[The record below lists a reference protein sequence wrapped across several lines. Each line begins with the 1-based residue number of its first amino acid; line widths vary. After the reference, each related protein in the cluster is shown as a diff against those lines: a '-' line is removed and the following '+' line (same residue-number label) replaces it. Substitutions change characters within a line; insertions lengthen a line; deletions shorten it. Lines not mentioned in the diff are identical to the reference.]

1 MQIAIV
7 DDRAEDRAEL
17 SACLENYMKKHQLDY
32 TLTEFEDGEN
42 FLKAAAQVN
51 FQLVFM
57 DIYMENMDGI
67 ETARRLRQKNR
78 LCKIVFLT
86 ITEDYAR
93 MGYSLSASYYLLKPL
108 SLHQAD
114 FEEAMELCQLKPPYE
129 VMTLSVMADRQKLE
143 LPTEKILYID
153 YQNRMTRIHTAERVI
168 PVSGGFQEVTAAL
181 QKDKRFL
188 PCYRGILI
196 NMDYISQVDS
206 QTFRLINGEELPI
219 ALRNGKQ
226 LRETYRQYVFSG
238 MGGYRMRMKQ
248 MHRRILEGCLACL
261 LCFTGSIPAF
271 AAETATPA
279 NADERRENPPG
290 LESEASETRKS
301 GTPETPEEV
310 SLVLVTEI
318 QNEDELLSLPDFT
331 LPLRTTPSDDDLEEI
346 YQLALRYQTVCAT
359 VTAGEEIR
367 QETFSVAWDFSAI
380 DQTTPGEY
388 TAAGRIEL
396 PKGYAFGEAVL
407 QELQISVRV
416 EEMPPAVITSIEQW
430 YPYTDAFAIQQ
441 GSETETLENLFAF
454 SPYYLECYAE
464 NGTSYTAVV
473 EWDFSGIDL
482 NTVGLYHAAG
492 RLTAPENTI
501 FADRVDFP
509 EISIPVSVQA
519 PGSPD
524 INCFLVRRGGLYFP
538 WVTPPGNLDKVSIW
552 LSKNN
557 GSWNRLESG
566 VYVGQEMLSIATRLL
581 MPGSSYRLQVDYD
594 GGQTGILSFTYADEI
609 VLEGYHE
616 GDRDGGDAGGNPP
629 DTIIQPPP
637 EDTNNQDDGFAD
649 RPSTKPPKPPATNGG
664 GTDSDDS
671 EKAPPVS
678 EENDPAD
685 HEPSHKSSEP
695 SWEGKDDSI
704 DIDKD
709 DFPSE
714 QSNGDTEE
722 DADSKNPDFSEFF
735 DETTD
740 RISGTRFLMMLQT
753 WEQRAVFSKQ
763 GITISIPKDALPEG
777 IQNEDQIEVIIQK
790 DTDGGFSFSFSING
804 TALSSLPDVSV
815 MLPCPNDPATGTWFL
830 CDESGVEIPMTGYD
844 DAAKAVSFQIS
855 HTGAY
860 TIIGKEDAVSLA
872 QAADTEHS
880 RSPILLLI
888 PACLLLLSAGVFF
901 LRRRRK

>member
-1 MQIAIV
+1 
-7 DDRAEDRAEL
+7 
-17 SACLENYMKKHQLDY
+17 
-32 TLTEFEDGEN
+32 
-42 FLKAAAQVN
+42 
-51 FQLVFM
+51 
-57 DIYMENMDGI
+57 
-67 ETARRLRQKNR
+67 
-78 LCKIVFLT
+78 
-86 ITEDYAR
+86 
-93 MGYSLSASYYLLKPL
+93 
-108 SLHQAD
+108 
-114 FEEAMELCQLKPPYE
+114 
-129 VMTLSVMADRQKLE
+129 
-143 LPTEKILYID
+143 
-153 YQNRMTRIHTAERVI
+153 
-168 PVSGGFQEVTAAL
+168 
-181 QKDKRFL
+181 
-188 PCYRGILI
+188 
-196 NMDYISQVDS
+196 
-206 QTFRLINGEELPI
+206 
-219 ALRNGKQ
+219 
-226 LRETYRQYVFSG
+226 
-238 MGGYRMRMKQ
+238 

-301 GTPETPEEV
+301 GTPETPEAPEEV

-318 QNEDELLSLPDFT
+318 QKEDELLSLPDFT

-396 PKGYAFGEAVL
+396 PEGYAFGEAVL

-430 YPYTDAFAIQQ
+430 YPYTDAFAVQQ

-524 INCFLVRRGGLYFP
+524 INCFLVRRGSLYFP
-538 WVTPPGNLDKVSIW
+538 WVTPPGGLDEISVW
-552 LSKNN
+552 LSENN

-581 MPGSSYRLQVDYD
+581 TPGSGYRFQVDYD

-609 VLEGYHE
+609 VLEGYHD

-637 EDTNNQDDGFAD
+637 EHTDDQDDGFTD
-649 RPSTKPPKPPATNGG
+649 RPSTKPPKPPVTNDGG
-664 GTDSDDS
+664 MDSGDS
-671 EKAPPVS
+671 EKAPSVS
-678 EENDPAD
+678 GENDPAD
-685 HEPSHKSSEP
+685 HKPSEP
-695 SWEGKDDSI
+695 SWYGKDGSDEPTIPEIEAPVVSGQ
-704 DIDKD
+704 
-709 DFPSE
+709 P
-714 QSNGDTEE
+714 EE
-722 DADSKNPDFSEFF
+722 DTALTQPPEVQTIAGASELTAPNPALKLSENRKEPVQSAMTVPQEVADSQNSAFSEFF

-740 RISGTRFLMMLQT
+740 RISVTRFLMMLQT
-753 WEQRAVFSKQ
+753 GEQRAIFSKQ

-804 TALSSLPDVSV
+804 TVLNSLPDISV
-815 MLPCPNDPATGTWFL
+815 MLPYPNDPAAGTLFL
-830 CDESGVEIPMTGYD
+830 CDESGVEVPMTGYD
-844 DAAKAVSFQIS
+844 DTAKAASFQIS
-855 HTGAY
+855 HTGTY
-860 TIIGKEDAVSLA
+860 TIVEKEDTASLA
-872 QAADTEHS
+872 QAADTDYIWL
-880 RSPILLLI
+880 PIFFLI
-888 PACLLLLSAGVFF
+888 PACLFLLSAGVFF
-901 LRRRRK
+901 LKRRRK

>member
-1 MQIAIV
+1 
-7 DDRAEDRAEL
+7 
-17 SACLENYMKKHQLDY
+17 
-32 TLTEFEDGEN
+32 
-42 FLKAAAQVN
+42 
-51 FQLVFM
+51 
-57 DIYMENMDGI
+57 
-67 ETARRLRQKNR
+67 
-78 LCKIVFLT
+78 
-86 ITEDYAR
+86 
-93 MGYSLSASYYLLKPL
+93 
-108 SLHQAD
+108 
-114 FEEAMELCQLKPPYE
+114 
-129 VMTLSVMADRQKLE
+129 
-143 LPTEKILYID
+143 
-153 YQNRMTRIHTAERVI
+153 
-168 PVSGGFQEVTAAL
+168 
-181 QKDKRFL
+181 
-188 PCYRGILI
+188 
-196 NMDYISQVDS
+196 
-206 QTFRLINGEELPI
+206 
-219 ALRNGKQ
+219 
-226 LRETYRQYVFSG
+226 
-238 MGGYRMRMKQ
+238 

-261 LCFTGSIPAF
+261 LCFTCSIPAF
-271 AAETATPA
+271 AAETATPS

-290 LESEASETRKS
+290 LESEASETLKS
-301 GTPETPEEV
+301 GTPETPEASEEV

-318 QNEDELLSLPDFT
+318 QKEDELLSLPDFT
-331 LPLRTTPSDDDLEEI
+331 LPLRTTPSDDDLEDI

-359 VTAGEEIR
+359 VTAGKEIR

-380 DQTTPGEY
+380 DQTTPGKY
-388 TAAGRIEL
+388 TAAGRIKL
-396 PKGYAFGEAVL
+396 PEGYAFGEAVL

-430 YPYTDAFAIQQ
+430 YPYTDAFAVQQ

-501 FADRVDFP
+501 FADRVDLP

-524 INCFLVRRGGLYFP
+524 INCFLVRRGSLYFP

-637 EDTNNQDDGFAD
+637 EDTDDQDDGFAD
-649 RPSTKPPKPPATNGG
+649 RHSTKPPKPPATNGG
-664 GTDSDDS
+664 GTNSDDS

-678 EENDPAD
+678 GENKPTD
-685 HEPSHKSSEP
+685 HKPSEP
-695 SWEGKDDSI
+695 SWVGKDDSI
-704 DIDKD
+704 DKEE
-709 DFPSE
+709 FPSK
-714 QSNGDTEE
+714 QTNGDAEE
-722 DADSKNPDFSEFF
+722 ALEPDAGSDEPTIPESKNRKDSVQSAMTVPQEGADSQNSAFSEFF

-753 WEQRAVFSKQ
+753 GEQRAIFSKQ
-763 GITISIPKDALPEG
+763 GITISIPKNALPEG

-815 MLPCPNDPATGTWFL
+815 MLPCPNDPAAGTWFL

-844 DAAKAVSFQIS
+844 DAAKAASFQIS
-855 HTGAY
+855 HTGTY
-860 TIIGKEDAVSLA
+860 TIAVKEDAISLA

>member
-1 MQIAIV
+1 
-7 DDRAEDRAEL
+7 
-17 SACLENYMKKHQLDY
+17 
-32 TLTEFEDGEN
+32 
-42 FLKAAAQVN
+42 
-51 FQLVFM
+51 
-57 DIYMENMDGI
+57 
-67 ETARRLRQKNR
+67 
-78 LCKIVFLT
+78 
-86 ITEDYAR
+86 
-93 MGYSLSASYYLLKPL
+93 
-108 SLHQAD
+108 
-114 FEEAMELCQLKPPYE
+114 
-129 VMTLSVMADRQKLE
+129 
-143 LPTEKILYID
+143 
-153 YQNRMTRIHTAERVI
+153 
-168 PVSGGFQEVTAAL
+168 
-181 QKDKRFL
+181 
-188 PCYRGILI
+188 
-196 NMDYISQVDS
+196 
-206 QTFRLINGEELPI
+206 
-219 ALRNGKQ
+219 
-226 LRETYRQYVFSG
+226 
-238 MGGYRMRMKQ
+238 

-261 LCFTGSIPAF
+261 LCFTCSIPAF
-271 AAETATPA
+271 AAETATPS
-279 NADERRENPPG
+279 NADERREILPD
-290 LESEASETRKS
+290 LESEAPGTLESK
-301 GTPETPEEV
+301 TPEASEEV

-359 VTAGEEIR
+359 VTAGKEIR

-473 EWDFSGIDL
+473 EWNFSDIDL

-519 PGSPD
+519 PDSPD
-524 INCFLVRRGGLYFP
+524 INCFLVRRGSLYFP

-637 EDTNNQDDGFAD
+637 EDTDDQEDGFTD

-664 GTDSDDS
+664 RVDSNDS
-671 EKAPPVS
+671 EKTPPVS

-714 QSNGDTEE
+714 QANGDTEE
-722 DADSKNPDFSEFF
+722 DADSKSPDFSEFF

-753 WEQRAVFSKQ
+753 GEQRAVFSKQ

-790 DTDGGFSFSFSING
+790 DADGGFSFSFSING
-804 TALSSLPDVSV
+804 TALNSLPDVSV

-888 PACLLLLSAGVFF
+888 PVCLLLLSAGVFF

>member
-1 MQIAIV
+1 
-7 DDRAEDRAEL
+7 
-17 SACLENYMKKHQLDY
+17 
-32 TLTEFEDGEN
+32 
-42 FLKAAAQVN
+42 
-51 FQLVFM
+51 
-57 DIYMENMDGI
+57 
-67 ETARRLRQKNR
+67 
-78 LCKIVFLT
+78 
-86 ITEDYAR
+86 
-93 MGYSLSASYYLLKPL
+93 
-108 SLHQAD
+108 
-114 FEEAMELCQLKPPYE
+114 
-129 VMTLSVMADRQKLE
+129 
-143 LPTEKILYID
+143 
-153 YQNRMTRIHTAERVI
+153 
-168 PVSGGFQEVTAAL
+168 
-181 QKDKRFL
+181 
-188 PCYRGILI
+188 
-196 NMDYISQVDS
+196 
-206 QTFRLINGEELPI
+206 
-219 ALRNGKQ
+219 
-226 LRETYRQYVFSG
+226 
-238 MGGYRMRMKQ
+238 MRMKQ
-248 MHRRILEGCLACL
+248 IHRRILGGCLVCF

-290 LESEASETRKS
+290 LESKASETLEI
-301 GTPETPEEV
+301 GTPETPEASEEV

-346 YQLALRYQTVCAT
+346 YQLALQYQTICAT

-367 QETFSVAWDFSAI
+367 QETFPVVWDFSAI
-380 DQTTPGEY
+380 DQTTPGKY

-396 PKGYAFGEAVL
+396 PEGYAFGEAVL

-430 YPYTDAFAIQQ
+430 YPYTDAFAVQQ
-441 GSETETLENLFAF
+441 GSEIETLENLFAF

-482 NTVGLYHAAG
+482 NTVGLYHAVG
-492 RLTAPENTI
+492 RLTAPENTA
-501 FADRVDFP
+501 FAEGIAFP

-524 INCFLVRRGGLYFP
+524 INCFLVRRGSLYFP
-538 WVTPPGNLDKVSIW
+538 WVTPPGELDEISVW
-552 LSKNN
+552 LSENN

-609 VLEGYHE
+609 VLEGYHD

-637 EDTNNQDDGFAD
+637 EDTDDQDDGFAD
-649 RPSTKPPKPPATNGG
+649 RPSTKPPKPPVTNDGG
-664 GTDSDDS
+664 MDS
-671 EKAPPVS
+671 
-678 EENDPAD
+678 
-685 HEPSHKSSEP
+685 
-695 SWEGKDDSI
+695 DDSI

-714 QSNGDTEE
+714 QANGDAKEDTALQQPTEVQTIAGASE
-722 DADSKNPDFSEFF
+722 LTVPDPAWKLSENKKEPVQSAMTVLQEVADSQNSAFSEFF

-753 WEQRAVFSKQ
+753 GEQRAIFSKQ

-804 TALSSLPDVSV
+804 TVLNFLPDVSV
-815 MLPCPNDPATGTWFL
+815 MLPYPNDPAAGTLFL
-830 CDESGVEIPMTGYD
+830 CDESGVEVPMTGYD
-844 DAAKAVSFQIS
+844 DTAKAASFQIS
-855 HTGAY
+855 HTGTY
-860 TIIGKEDAVSLA
+860 TIVGKEDTAFLA

-880 RSPILLLI
+880 WSPIFFFI
-888 PACLLLLSAGVFF
+888 PVCLVLLSAGEFF

>member
-1 MQIAIV
+1 
-7 DDRAEDRAEL
+7 
-17 SACLENYMKKHQLDY
+17 
-32 TLTEFEDGEN
+32 
-42 FLKAAAQVN
+42 
-51 FQLVFM
+51 
-57 DIYMENMDGI
+57 
-67 ETARRLRQKNR
+67 
-78 LCKIVFLT
+78 
-86 ITEDYAR
+86 
-93 MGYSLSASYYLLKPL
+93 
-108 SLHQAD
+108 
-114 FEEAMELCQLKPPYE
+114 
-129 VMTLSVMADRQKLE
+129 
-143 LPTEKILYID
+143 
-153 YQNRMTRIHTAERVI
+153 
-168 PVSGGFQEVTAAL
+168 
-181 QKDKRFL
+181 
-188 PCYRGILI
+188 
-196 NMDYISQVDS
+196 
-206 QTFRLINGEELPI
+206 
-219 ALRNGKQ
+219 
-226 LRETYRQYVFSG
+226 
-238 MGGYRMRMKQ
+238 MRMKQ
-248 MHRRILEGCLACL
+248 IHRRILGGCLACL

-279 NADERRENPPG
+279 NADGITGNPPG
-290 LESEASETRKS
+290 LESEAPGTLDSK
-301 GTPETPEEV
+301 TPEASEKA

-346 YQLALRYQTVCAT
+346 YQLALQYQTVCAT
-359 VTAGEEIR
+359 VTVGEEIR
-367 QETFSVAWDFSAI
+367 QETFPVVWDFSAI

-396 PKGYAFGEAVL
+396 PEGYAFGEAVL

-430 YPYTDAFAIQQ
+430 YPYTDAFAVQQ

-482 NTVGLYHAAG
+482 NTVGLYYATG
-492 RLTAPENTI
+492 RLTAPANTA
-501 FADRVDFP
+501 FAEGIAFP

-519 PGSPD
+519 PGRPD
-524 INCFLVRRGGLYFP
+524 INCFLSARGNLHFP
-538 WVTPPGNLDKVSIW
+538 WVTPPGGLDEISVW
-552 LSKNN
+552 LSENN

-609 VLEGYHE
+609 VLEGYHD

-629 DTIIQPPP
+629 NTIIQPPP
-637 EDTNNQDDGFAD
+637 EDTDDQDDGFAD
-649 RPSTKPPKPPATNGG
+649 RPSTKPPKPPVTNDGG
-664 GTDSDDS
+664 MDS
-671 EKAPPVS
+671 
-678 EENDPAD
+678 
-685 HEPSHKSSEP
+685 
-695 SWEGKDDSI
+695 DDSI

-714 QSNGDTEE
+714 QANGDTEE
-722 DADSKNPDFSEFF
+722 NTALQQPPEVQMIAGASELTVPDPAWKLSENRKEPVQSAMTVLQEVADSQNSAFSEFF

-753 WEQRAVFSKQ
+753 GAQRAIFSKQ

-804 TALSSLPDVSV
+804 TVLNSLPDVSV
-815 MLPCPNDPATGTWFL
+815 MLPCPNDPAAGTLFL
-830 CDESGVEIPMTGYD
+830 CDESGVEVPMTGYD
-844 DAAKAVSFQIS
+844 DTAKAASFQIS
-855 HTGAY
+855 HTGTY
-860 TIIGKEDAVSLA
+860 TIVGKEDTASLA
-872 QAADTEHS
+872 YAADTEHS
-880 RSPILLLI
+880 WSPIFFFIPVCLI
-888 PACLLLLSAGVFF
+888 LLSAGEFF

>member
-1 MQIAIV
+1 M
-7 DDRAEDRAEL
+7 
-17 SACLENYMKKHQLDY
+17 
-32 TLTEFEDGEN
+32 
-42 FLKAAAQVN
+42 
-51 FQLVFM
+51 
-57 DIYMENMDGI
+57 
-67 ETARRLRQKNR
+67 
-78 LCKIVFLT
+78 
-86 ITEDYAR
+86 
-93 MGYSLSASYYLLKPL
+93 
-108 SLHQAD
+108 
-114 FEEAMELCQLKPPYE
+114 
-129 VMTLSVMADRQKLE
+129 
-143 LPTEKILYID
+143 
-153 YQNRMTRIHTAERVI
+153 RIKEI
-168 PVSGGFQEVTAAL
+168 
-181 QKDKRFL
+181 
-188 PCYRGILI
+188 
-196 NMDYISQVDS
+196 
-206 QTFRLINGEELPI
+206 
-219 ALRNGKQ
+219 
-226 LRETYRQYVFSG
+226 
-238 MGGYRMRMKQ
+238 
-248 MHRRILEGCLACL
+248 HRRILGGCLACL
-261 LCFTGSIPAF
+261 LCFTGSISAF

-290 LESEASETRKS
+290 LESKASETLEI
-301 GTPETPEEV
+301 GTPETPEASEEV

-346 YQLALRYQTVCAT
+346 YQLALQYQTVCAT

-396 PKGYAFGEAVL
+396 PDGYAFGEAVL

-430 YPYTDAFAIQQ
+430 YPYTDAFAVQQ

-482 NTVGLYHAAG
+482 NTVGLYYATG
-492 RLTAPENTI
+492 RLTAPANTA
-501 FADRVDFP
+501 FAEGIAFP

-519 PGSPD
+519 PGRPD
-524 INCFLVRRGGLYFP
+524 INCFLSARGNLHFP
-538 WVTPPGNLDKVSIW
+538 WVTPPGELDEISVW
-552 LSKNN
+552 LSENN

-609 VLEGYHE
+609 VLEGYHD

-637 EDTNNQDDGFAD
+637 EDTDDQDDGFAD
-649 RPSTKPPKPPATNGG
+649 RPSTKPPKPPVTNDGG
-664 GTDSDDS
+664 MDS
-671 EKAPPVS
+671 
-678 EENDPAD
+678 
-685 HEPSHKSSEP
+685 
-695 SWEGKDDSI
+695 DDSI

-714 QSNGDTEE
+714 QANGDAKE
-722 DADSKNPDFSEFF
+722 DTALQLPPEVQTIAGASELTVPDPAWKLSENRKEPVQSAMTVPQEVADSQNSAFSEFF

-753 WEQRAVFSKQ
+753 GAQRAIFSKQ

-804 TALSSLPDVSV
+804 TVLNSLPDVSV
-815 MLPCPNDPATGTWFL
+815 MLPCPNDPAAGTLFL
-830 CDESGVEIPMTGYD
+830 CDESGVEVPMTGYD
-844 DAAKAVSFQIS
+844 DTAKAASFQIS
-855 HTGAY
+855 HTGTY
-860 TIIGKEDAVSLA
+860 TIVGKEDTASLA

-880 RSPILLLI
+880 RSPIFFFI
-888 PACLLLLSAGVFF
+888 PVCLVLLSAGEFF

>member
-1 MQIAIV
+1 
-7 DDRAEDRAEL
+7 
-17 SACLENYMKKHQLDY
+17 
-32 TLTEFEDGEN
+32 
-42 FLKAAAQVN
+42 
-51 FQLVFM
+51 
-57 DIYMENMDGI
+57 
-67 ETARRLRQKNR
+67 
-78 LCKIVFLT
+78 
-86 ITEDYAR
+86 
-93 MGYSLSASYYLLKPL
+93 
-108 SLHQAD
+108 
-114 FEEAMELCQLKPPYE
+114 
-129 VMTLSVMADRQKLE
+129 
-143 LPTEKILYID
+143 
-153 YQNRMTRIHTAERVI
+153 
-168 PVSGGFQEVTAAL
+168 
-181 QKDKRFL
+181 
-188 PCYRGILI
+188 
-196 NMDYISQVDS
+196 
-206 QTFRLINGEELPI
+206 
-219 ALRNGKQ
+219 
-226 LRETYRQYVFSG
+226 
-238 MGGYRMRMKQ
+238 

-261 LCFTGSIPAF
+261 LCFTCSIPAF
-271 AAETATPA
+271 AAETATPS
-279 NADERRENPPG
+279 NADERREILPD
-290 LESEASETRKS
+290 LESEAPGTLESK
-301 GTPETPEEV
+301 TPEASEEV

-359 VTAGEEIR
+359 VTAGKEIR

-473 EWDFSGIDL
+473 EWNFSDIDL

-519 PGSPD
+519 PDSPD
-524 INCFLVRRGGLYFP
+524 INCFLVRRGSLYFP

-637 EDTNNQDDGFAD
+637 EDTDDQEDGFTD

-664 GTDSDDS
+664 RVDSNDS
-671 EKAPPVS
+671 EKTPPVS

-714 QSNGDTEE
+714 QANGDTEE
-722 DADSKNPDFSEFF
+722 DADSKSPDFSEFF

-753 WEQRAVFSKQ
+753 GEQRAVFSKQ

-790 DTDGGFSFSFSING
+790 DADGGFSFSFSING
-804 TALSSLPDVSV
+804 TALNSLPDVSV

>member
-1 MQIAIV
+1 
-7 DDRAEDRAEL
+7 
-17 SACLENYMKKHQLDY
+17 
-32 TLTEFEDGEN
+32 
-42 FLKAAAQVN
+42 
-51 FQLVFM
+51 
-57 DIYMENMDGI
+57 
-67 ETARRLRQKNR
+67 
-78 LCKIVFLT
+78 
-86 ITEDYAR
+86 
-93 MGYSLSASYYLLKPL
+93 
-108 SLHQAD
+108 
-114 FEEAMELCQLKPPYE
+114 
-129 VMTLSVMADRQKLE
+129 
-143 LPTEKILYID
+143 
-153 YQNRMTRIHTAERVI
+153 
-168 PVSGGFQEVTAAL
+168 
-181 QKDKRFL
+181 
-188 PCYRGILI
+188 
-196 NMDYISQVDS
+196 
-206 QTFRLINGEELPI
+206 
-219 ALRNGKQ
+219 
-226 LRETYRQYVFSG
+226 
-238 MGGYRMRMKQ
+238 MRMKQ
-248 MHRRILEGCLACL
+248 IHRRILGGCLVCF

-290 LESEASETRKS
+290 LESKASETLEI
-301 GTPETPEEV
+301 GTPETPEASEEV

-346 YQLALRYQTVCAT
+346 YQLALQYQTICAT

-367 QETFSVAWDFSAI
+367 QETFPVVWDFSAI
-380 DQTTPGEY
+380 DQTTPGKY

-396 PKGYAFGEAVL
+396 PEGYAFGEAVL

-430 YPYTDAFAIQQ
+430 YPYTDAFAVQQ
-441 GSETETLENLFAF
+441 GSPTETLENLFAF

-492 RLTAPENTI
+492 RLTAPENTA
-501 FADRVDFP
+501 FAEGIAFP

-519 PGSPD
+519 PGRPD
-524 INCFLVRRGGLYFP
+524 INCFLAARGNLHFP
-538 WVTPPGNLDKVSIW
+538 WVTPPGELDEISVW
-552 LSKNN
+552 LSENN

-581 MPGSSYRLQVDYD
+581 APGSSYRLQVDYD

-609 VLEGYHE
+609 VLEGYHD

-637 EDTNNQDDGFAD
+637 KDTDDQDDSFAD
-649 RPSTKPPKPPATNGG
+649 RPSTKPPKPPVTNDGG
-664 GTDSDDS
+664 MDS
-671 EKAPPVS
+671 
-678 EENDPAD
+678 
-685 HEPSHKSSEP
+685 
-695 SWEGKDDSI
+695 DDSI

-714 QSNGDTEE
+714 QANGDTEE
-722 DADSKNPDFSEFF
+722 DTALQLPPEVRTIAGASELTVPDSAWKLSENRKEPVQSAMTVPQEVADSQNSAFSEFF

-753 WEQRAVFSKQ
+753 GGQRAVFSKQ

-804 TALSSLPDVSV
+804 TVLNSLPDVSV
-815 MLPCPNDPATGTWFL
+815 MLPYPNDPAAGTLFL
-830 CDESGVEIPMTGYD
+830 CDESGVEVPMTGYD
-844 DAAKAVSFQIS
+844 DTAKAASFQIS
-855 HTGAY
+855 HTGTY
-860 TIIGKEDAVSLA
+860 TIVGKEDTASMA

-880 RSPILLLI
+880 WSPIFFFI
-888 PACLLLLSAGVFF
+888 PVCLVLLSAGEFF

>member
-1 MQIAIV
+1 
-7 DDRAEDRAEL
+7 
-17 SACLENYMKKHQLDY
+17 
-32 TLTEFEDGEN
+32 
-42 FLKAAAQVN
+42 
-51 FQLVFM
+51 
-57 DIYMENMDGI
+57 
-67 ETARRLRQKNR
+67 
-78 LCKIVFLT
+78 
-86 ITEDYAR
+86 
-93 MGYSLSASYYLLKPL
+93 
-108 SLHQAD
+108 
-114 FEEAMELCQLKPPYE
+114 
-129 VMTLSVMADRQKLE
+129 
-143 LPTEKILYID
+143 
-153 YQNRMTRIHTAERVI
+153 
-168 PVSGGFQEVTAAL
+168 
-181 QKDKRFL
+181 
-188 PCYRGILI
+188 
-196 NMDYISQVDS
+196 
-206 QTFRLINGEELPI
+206 
-219 ALRNGKQ
+219 
-226 LRETYRQYVFSG
+226 
-238 MGGYRMRMKQ
+238 MRMKQ

-261 LCFTGSIPAF
+261 LCFTCSIPAF
-271 AAETATPA
+271 AAETATPS

-290 LESEASETRKS
+290 LESEASETLKS
-301 GTPETPEEV
+301 GTPETPEASEEV

-318 QNEDELLSLPDFT
+318 QKEDELLSLPDFT
-331 LPLRTTPSDDDLEEI
+331 LPLRTTPSDDDLEDI

-359 VTAGEEIR
+359 VTAGKEIR

-380 DQTTPGEY
+380 DQTTPGKY

-396 PKGYAFGEAVL
+396 PEGYAFGEAVL

-430 YPYTDAFAIQQ
+430 YPYTDAFAVQQ

-501 FADRVDFP
+501 FADRVDLP

-524 INCFLVRRGGLYFP
+524 INCFLVRRGSLYFP

-637 EDTNNQDDGFAD
+637 EDTDDQDDGFAD
-649 RPSTKPPKPPATNGG
+649 RHSTKPPKPPATNGG
-664 GTDSDDS
+664 GTNSDDS

-678 EENDPAD
+678 GENKPTD
-685 HEPSHKSSEP
+685 HKPSEP
-695 SWEGKDDSI
+695 SWVGKDDSI
-704 DIDKD
+704 DKEE
-709 DFPSE
+709 FPSK
-714 QSNGDTEE
+714 QTNGDAEE
-722 DADSKNPDFSEFF
+722 ALEPDAGSDEPTIPESKNRKDSVQSAMTVPQEGADSQNSAFSEFF

-753 WEQRAVFSKQ
+753 GAQRAIFSKQ
-763 GITISIPKDALPEG
+763 GITISIPKNALPEG

-804 TALSSLPDVSV
+804 TVLNSLPDVSV
-815 MLPCPNDPATGTWFL
+815 MLPCPNDPAAGTWFL

-844 DAAKAVSFQIS
+844 DAAKAASFQIS
-855 HTGAY
+855 HTGTY
-860 TIIGKEDAVSLA
+860 TIAVKEDAISLA

>member
-1 MQIAIV
+1 M
-7 DDRAEDRAEL
+7 
-17 SACLENYMKKHQLDY
+17 
-32 TLTEFEDGEN
+32 
-42 FLKAAAQVN
+42 
-51 FQLVFM
+51 
-57 DIYMENMDGI
+57 
-67 ETARRLRQKNR
+67 
-78 LCKIVFLT
+78 
-86 ITEDYAR
+86 
-93 MGYSLSASYYLLKPL
+93 
-108 SLHQAD
+108 
-114 FEEAMELCQLKPPYE
+114 
-129 VMTLSVMADRQKLE
+129 
-143 LPTEKILYID
+143 
-153 YQNRMTRIHTAERVI
+153 RIKEI
-168 PVSGGFQEVTAAL
+168 
-181 QKDKRFL
+181 
-188 PCYRGILI
+188 
-196 NMDYISQVDS
+196 
-206 QTFRLINGEELPI
+206 
-219 ALRNGKQ
+219 
-226 LRETYRQYVFSG
+226 
-238 MGGYRMRMKQ
+238 
-248 MHRRILEGCLACL
+248 HRRILGGCLACF

-279 NADERRENPPG
+279 NADGITGNPPG
-290 LESEASETRKS
+290 LESEAPGTLDSK
-301 GTPETPEEV
+301 TPEASEEA

-318 QNEDELLSLPDFT
+318 QKEGELLSLPDFT
-331 LPLRTTPSDDDLEEI
+331 LPLRTTPSDDDLEKI

-581 MPGSSYRLQVDYD
+581 TPGSSYRLQVDYD

-609 VLEGYHE
+609 VLEGYHD

-637 EDTNNQDDGFAD
+637 EHTDDQDDGFAD
-649 RPSTKPPKPPATNGG
+649 RPSTKPPKPPVTNDGG
-664 GTDSDDS
+664 MDS
-671 EKAPPVS
+671 
-678 EENDPAD
+678 
-685 HEPSHKSSEP
+685 
-695 SWEGKDDSI
+695 DDSI

-714 QSNGDTEE
+714 QANGDTEE
-722 DADSKNPDFSEFF
+722 DADSKSPDFSEFF

-753 WEQRAVFSKQ
+753 GEQRAVFSKQ
-763 GITISIPKDALPEG
+763 GITISIPKNALPEG

-815 MLPCPNDPATGTWFL
+815 MLPCPNDPAAGTLFL
-830 CDESGVEIPMTGYD
+830 GDESGMEVPMTSYD
-844 DAAKAVSFQIS
+844 DAAKAASFQIS
-855 HTGAY
+855 HTGTY
-860 TIIGKEDAVSLA
+860 TIAVKEDAASLA

-880 RSPILLLI
+880 WSPIFFLI
-888 PACLLLLSAGVFF
+888 PVCLVLLSAGVFF
-901 LRRRRK
+901 LRRR

>member
-1 MQIAIV
+1 
-7 DDRAEDRAEL
+7 
-17 SACLENYMKKHQLDY
+17 
-32 TLTEFEDGEN
+32 
-42 FLKAAAQVN
+42 
-51 FQLVFM
+51 
-57 DIYMENMDGI
+57 
-67 ETARRLRQKNR
+67 
-78 LCKIVFLT
+78 
-86 ITEDYAR
+86 
-93 MGYSLSASYYLLKPL
+93 
-108 SLHQAD
+108 
-114 FEEAMELCQLKPPYE
+114 
-129 VMTLSVMADRQKLE
+129 
-143 LPTEKILYID
+143 
-153 YQNRMTRIHTAERVI
+153 
-168 PVSGGFQEVTAAL
+168 
-181 QKDKRFL
+181 
-188 PCYRGILI
+188 
-196 NMDYISQVDS
+196 
-206 QTFRLINGEELPI
+206 
-219 ALRNGKQ
+219 
-226 LRETYRQYVFSG
+226 
-238 MGGYRMRMKQ
+238 

-261 LCFTGSIPAF
+261 LCFTCSIPAF
-271 AAETATPA
+271 AAETATPS

-290 LESEASETRKS
+290 LESEASETLKS
-301 GTPETPEEV
+301 GTPETPEASEEV

-318 QNEDELLSLPDFT
+318 QKEDELLSLPDFT
-331 LPLRTTPSDDDLEEI
+331 LPLRTTPSDDDLEDI

-359 VTAGEEIR
+359 VTAGKEIR

-380 DQTTPGEY
+380 DQTTPGKY

-396 PKGYAFGEAVL
+396 PEGYAFGEAVL

-430 YPYTDAFAIQQ
+430 YPYTDAFAVQQ

-482 NTVGLYHAAG
+482 NTVGLYHAIG
-492 RLTAPENTI
+492 KLTAPANTA
-501 FADRVDFP
+501 FAEGIAFP

-519 PGSPD
+519 PGRPD
-524 INCFLVRRGGLYFP
+524 INCFLSARGNLHFP
-538 WVTPPGNLDKVSIW
+538 WVTPPGELNEISVW
-552 LSKNN
+552 LSENN

-637 EDTNNQDDGFAD
+637 EDTDDQDDGFAD
-649 RPSTKPPKPPATNGG
+649 RHSTKPPKPPATNGG
-664 GTDSDDS
+664 GTNSDDS

-678 EENDPAD
+678 GENKPTD
-685 HEPSHKSSEP
+685 HKPSEP
-695 SWEGKDDSI
+695 SWVGKDDSI
-704 DIDKD
+704 DKEE
-709 DFPSE
+709 FPSK
-714 QSNGDTEE
+714 QTNGDAEE
-722 DADSKNPDFSEFF
+722 ALEPDAGSDEPTIPESENRKEPVQSIMTVPPESADSKKPVFSEFF

-753 WEQRAVFSKQ
+753 GAQRAIFSKQ
-763 GITISIPKDALPEG
+763 GITISIPKNALPEG

-815 MLPCPNDPATGTWFL
+815 MLPCPNDPAAGTWFL

-844 DAAKAVSFQIS
+844 DAAKAASFQIS
-855 HTGAY
+855 HTGTY
-860 TIIGKEDAVSLA
+860 TIAVKEDAISLA

>member
-1 MQIAIV
+1 M
-7 DDRAEDRAEL
+7 
-17 SACLENYMKKHQLDY
+17 
-32 TLTEFEDGEN
+32 
-42 FLKAAAQVN
+42 
-51 FQLVFM
+51 
-57 DIYMENMDGI
+57 
-67 ETARRLRQKNR
+67 
-78 LCKIVFLT
+78 
-86 ITEDYAR
+86 
-93 MGYSLSASYYLLKPL
+93 
-108 SLHQAD
+108 
-114 FEEAMELCQLKPPYE
+114 
-129 VMTLSVMADRQKLE
+129 
-143 LPTEKILYID
+143 
-153 YQNRMTRIHTAERVI
+153 RIKEI
-168 PVSGGFQEVTAAL
+168 
-181 QKDKRFL
+181 
-188 PCYRGILI
+188 
-196 NMDYISQVDS
+196 
-206 QTFRLINGEELPI
+206 
-219 ALRNGKQ
+219 
-226 LRETYRQYVFSG
+226 
-238 MGGYRMRMKQ
+238 
-248 MHRRILEGCLACL
+248 HRRILGGCLACL

-290 LESEASETRKS
+290 LESKAPGTLEI
-301 GTPETPEEV
+301 GTPETLEASEEV

-318 QNEDELLSLPDFT
+318 QNEDELLSLPAFT

-346 YQLALRYQTVCAT
+346 YQLALQYQTVCAT

-367 QETFSVAWDFSAI
+367 QETFPVVWDFSAI

-388 TAAGRIEL
+388 AAAGRIEL
-396 PKGYAFGEAVL
+396 PEGYAFGEAVL

-430 YPYTDAFAIQQ
+430 YPYTNAFALPQ
-441 GSETETLENLFAF
+441 GSEVEALEELFAA

-492 RLTAPENTI
+492 RLTAPENTA
-501 FADRVDFP
+501 FAEGIAFP

-519 PGSPD
+519 PGRPD
-524 INCFLVRRGGLYFP
+524 INCFLSARGNLHFP
-538 WVTPPGNLDKVSIW
+538 WVTPPGELDKISVW
-552 LSKNN
+552 LSENN

-609 VLEGYHE
+609 VLEGYHD

-637 EDTNNQDDGFAD
+637 EDTDDQDDGFAD
-649 RPSTKPPKPPATNGG
+649 RPSTKPPKPPVTNDGG
-664 GTDSDDS
+664 MDSGDS
-671 EKAPPVS
+671 EKAPSVS
-678 EENDPAD
+678 GENDPAD
-685 HEPSHKSSEP
+685 HKPSEP
-695 SWEGKDDSI
+695 SWDEKDDSI

-714 QSNGDTEE
+714 QANGDTEE
-722 DADSKNPDFSEFF
+722 DADSKSPAFSEFF

-753 WEQRAVFSKQ
+753 GKQRAIFSKQ

-804 TALSSLPDVSV
+804 TVLNSLPDVSV
-815 MLPCPNDPATGTWFL
+815 MLPYPNDPADGTLFL
-830 CDESGVEIPMTGYD
+830 CDESSVEVPMTGYD
-844 DAAKAVSFQIS
+844 DTAKAASFQIS
-855 HTGAY
+855 HTGTY
-860 TIIGKEDAVSLA
+860 TIVRKEDTASLA
-872 QAADTEHS
+872 HAADTEHS
-880 RSPILLLI
+880 WSPIFFLF

-901 LRRRRK
+901 LKRRRK

>member
-1 MQIAIV
+1 
-7 DDRAEDRAEL
+7 
-17 SACLENYMKKHQLDY
+17 
-32 TLTEFEDGEN
+32 
-42 FLKAAAQVN
+42 
-51 FQLVFM
+51 
-57 DIYMENMDGI
+57 
-67 ETARRLRQKNR
+67 
-78 LCKIVFLT
+78 
-86 ITEDYAR
+86 
-93 MGYSLSASYYLLKPL
+93 
-108 SLHQAD
+108 
-114 FEEAMELCQLKPPYE
+114 
-129 VMTLSVMADRQKLE
+129 
-143 LPTEKILYID
+143 
-153 YQNRMTRIHTAERVI
+153 
-168 PVSGGFQEVTAAL
+168 
-181 QKDKRFL
+181 
-188 PCYRGILI
+188 
-196 NMDYISQVDS
+196 
-206 QTFRLINGEELPI
+206 
-219 ALRNGKQ
+219 
-226 LRETYRQYVFSG
+226 
-238 MGGYRMRMKQ
+238 MRMKQ

-261 LCFTGSIPAF
+261 LCFTCSIPAF
-271 AAETATPA
+271 AAETATPS

-290 LESEASETRKS
+290 LESEASETLKS
-301 GTPETPEEV
+301 GTPETPEASEEV

-318 QNEDELLSLPDFT
+318 QKEDELLSLPDFT

-346 YQLALRYQTVCAT
+346 YQLTLRYQTVCAT

-388 TAAGRIEL
+388 AAAGRIEL
-396 PKGYAFGEAVL
+396 PEGYAFGEAVL

-430 YPYTDAFAIQQ
+430 YPYTDAFAVQQ

-501 FADRVDFP
+501 FADRVDLP

-524 INCFLVRRGGLYFP
+524 INCFLVRRGSLYFP

-637 EDTNNQDDGFAD
+637 EDTDDQDDGFAD
-649 RPSTKPPKPPATNGG
+649 RHSTKPPKPPATNGG
-664 GTDSDDS
+664 GTNSDDS

-678 EENDPAD
+678 GENKPTD
-685 HEPSHKSSEP
+685 HKPSEP
-695 SWEGKDDSI
+695 SWVGKDDSI
-704 DIDKD
+704 DKEE
-709 DFPSE
+709 FPSK
-714 QSNGDTEE
+714 QTNGDAEE
-722 DADSKNPDFSEFF
+722 ALEPDAGSDEPTIPESKNRKDSVQSAMTVPQEGADSQNSAFSEFF

-753 WEQRAVFSKQ
+753 GAQRAIFSKQ
-763 GITISIPKDALPEG
+763 GITISIPKNALPEG

-815 MLPCPNDPATGTWFL
+815 MLPCPNDPAAGTWFL

-844 DAAKAVSFQIS
+844 DAAKAASFQIS
-855 HTGAY
+855 HTGTY
-860 TIIGKEDAVSLA
+860 TIAVKEDAISLA